1 MTIDQDF
8 KTDLHNQLLTLWV
21 NDQLF
26 GIPVLYVK
34 DIFKTSRITPVP
46 LTGPEV
52 SGVANLRG
60 RVVTVL
66 DLRYILSGMLS
77 DSPATMNIA
86 VEWNNELYSFM
97 VDSVSEVLKFSPQ
110 DLEKTPSTLDEKLR
124 ELTNGIYKLKEN
136 LLLVLDVKKILTSYE
151 KTREEK

>member
-1 MTIDQDF
+1 MTVDQDF
-8 KTDLHNQLLTLWV
+8 KKDLHNQLLTLWV
-21 NDQLF
+21 DNQLF

-52 SGVANLRG
+52 GGVANLRG

-66 DLRYILSGMLS
+66 DLRYILSGTFNDNLA
-77 DSPATMNIA
+77 PMNIA
-86 VEWNNELYSFM
+86 VEWNNEIYSFM
-97 VDSVSEVLKFSPQ
+97 VDSVSEVLKFSQQ
-110 DLEKTPSTLDEKLR
+110 DLEPTPSTLDERLR
-124 ELTNGIYKLKEN
+124 DLTNGIYKLKEN
-136 LLLVLDVKKILTSYE
+136 LLIVLDVKRILTTCE